1 MEGSIV
7 TTKKKNSKGLLVAT
21 IITTI
26 TLVGGLIVGILLV
39 GQQQFFKQ
47 KAAVSGGVAKVYISP
62 ESKTVNVGETFT
74 AKVYFDSSNT
84 AISAL
89 TIQLEYPYTS
99 SEPPISVTDVQ
110 VNSALAVQN
119 NWDFPIKSIT
129 TSGGKVLVRIA
140 GFSNSIS
147 GYTTTGQEE
156 LATISFKGNSA
167 GTISASFNQTES
179 KITKKADGSDTL
191 MIPQSSGT
199 YTVTG
204 SGVITTPTPT
214 ATATVAPGATATP
227 IGSIIPVPTRTPM
240 PVPVTGATE
249 NTIIALGAGILLLAV
264 SLIFA
269 F

>member
-1 MEGSIV
+1 MEGTIV
-7 TTKKKNSKGLLVAT
+7 TTQKKNKKGLFIAA

-47 KAAVSGGVAKVYISP
+47 KAAVPGGIAKVYISP
-62 ESKTVNVGETFT
+62 ESKTISIGETFN
-74 AKVYFDSSNT
+74 AKIYFDSSNI

-89 TIQLEYPYTS
+89 TIQLEYPYTG
-99 SEPPISVTDVQ
+99 SEPSISVTDIQ

-140 GFSNSIS
+140 GFSNSIN

-156 LATISFKGNSA
+156 LATITFKGNSA
-167 GTISASFNQTES
+167 GTISASFNQTDS
-179 KITKKADGSDTL
+179 KITKKSDGSDTL

-204 SGVITTPTPT
+204 SGIVTTPTPT
-214 ATATVAPGATATP
+214 VTSAGATSLPT
-227 IGSIIPVPTRTPM
+227 GSIIPIPSATRM
-240 PVPVTGATE
+240 PIPVTGATE
-249 NTIIALGAGILLLAV
+249 NTIFVAGAGILLV
-264 SLIFA
+264 VFSLFFA

>member
-7 TTKKKNSKGLLVAT
+7 TTKKKGNKNLLIAV

-26 TLVGGLIVGILLV
+26 TLVGGLVAGILLV
-39 GQQQFFKQ
+39 GQKQFFRQ
-47 KAAVSGGVAKVYISP
+47 KASVSGGVAKVYISP
-62 ESKTVNVGETFT
+62 ESKTVSVGETFS
-74 AKVYFDSSNT
+74 AKIYIDSSGI

-110 VNSALAVQN
+110 INSALAVEN

-156 LATISFKGNSA
+156 LATITFKGNSA
-167 GTISASFNQTES
+167 GTISASFNQSDS
-179 KITKKADGSDTL
+179 KITKKSDGSDTL

-204 SGVITTPTPT
+204 NGVITTPTPT
-214 ATATVAPGATATP
+214 ATPAVTASPTGSSSPISAP
-227 IGSIIPVPTRTPM
+227 IVTRP
-240 PVPVTGATE
+240 PVPVSGTTE
-249 NTIIALGAGILLLAV
+249 NTMMAIGIGLLLIVA
-264 SLIFA
+264 SAIFA